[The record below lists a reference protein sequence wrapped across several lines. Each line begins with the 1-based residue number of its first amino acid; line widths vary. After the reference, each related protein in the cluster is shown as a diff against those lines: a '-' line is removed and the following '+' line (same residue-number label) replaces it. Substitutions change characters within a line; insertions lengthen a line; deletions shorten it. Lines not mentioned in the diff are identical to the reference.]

1 MKKLLTSLLSLS
13 LLSAPVMAKD
23 ILDKLT
29 VADGFSISLF
39 ADDVENARQIAVS
52 KRGIVYAGSRKAG
65 NVYALIDHNSDG
77 VADKRLSLLQALKC
91 HQV

>member
-1 MKKLLTSLLSLS
+1 MKKILTSLLSLS

-29 VADGFSISLF
+29 VADGFNVSLF

-52 KRGIVYAGSRKAG
+52 KKALCML
-65 NVYALIDHNSDG
+65 VREKRAMFM
-77 VADKRLSLLQALKC
+77 RLSIITVMVLQIRKL
-91 HQV
+91 